1 MTIRYVLASDLDGT
15 LADGSDE
22 ARRELIEWL
31 KERDD
36 ARLVYV
42 TGRAPASA
50 RTLMQ
55 RAALP
60 APDVLIADVGTTV
73 LEGSSLAPIAPIE
86 AEMER
91 EWPGADVVRE
101 RLARMTSLRPQDVE
115 APRRVSWWIEPV
127 RQQRAPGDDPFAAR
141 APDDASMQADAAR
154 LAREAGAEAAERLAP
169 LAVDVLVSA
178 NVFLDVLPRGVNK
191 GSTLLRVLEWMGAD
205 RASCVVAGDSLNDLA
220 LFTTGLRG
228 IVVGNCEPALAER
241 VNGMEQ
247 VYRAREAG
255 AGGVLE
261 GLRHHRWLGMSAP
274 HRM

>member
-1 MTIRYVLASDLDGT
+1 MERVTIRYVLASDLDGT

-73 LEGSSLAPIAPIE
+73 LEGRSFGSIAAIE

-101 RLARMTSLRPQDVE
+101 RLAPMTSLRPQDVE

-154 LAREAGAEAAERLAP
+154 LAREVGTEAAERLAP

-191 GSTLLRVLEWMGAD
+191 GSTLLRVLEWMGAG
-205 RASCVVAGDSLNDLA
+205 RESCVVAGDSLNDLA

-241 VNGMEQ
+241 VNGMGQ
-247 VYRAREAG
+247 VYRARETG

-261 GLRHHRWLGMSAP
+261 GLRHHRWLE
-274 HRM
+274 